1 MHKAKKFRP
10 RLALASPPTSTLTTM
25 FNWIDLY
32 FGDVS
37 TSLRVGSY
45 FLIFLTSLFYI
56 LWGWVTMIRVKNRR
70 NKQISIVMGCL
81 ALIAF
86 VVTWSLILDFFE
98 QEADSQRVLSK
109 EEYENA
115 PSTFVKA
122 YEEVT
127 TKTGYFWSQQLLM
140 FVVPACL
147 FLQTETRRYEQTLP
161 RGMALAYTATGF
173 LGAISL
179 SFPLFF
185 SHVLLLH
192 EDEQRPPGN
201 KKRRT
206 NVTSSTAIV
215 RVSLLQ
221 IVCSVIASI
230 SVVVLPATVHTDKQ
244 SYVIALIALHVVLG
258 IPSLVEFV
266 FSSSTVNLWFPRTLS
281 LKNVYQI
288 MALASCFVHFKHM
301 ASGLHGVD
309 YDVIELF
316 NAGWQNTCQRSI
328 SYDVVFTTLVC
339 ALYSY
344 AKVGT
349 AKSFFLPL
357 LLSPV
362 LSVGTTFAYFLAM
375 EEDEARVDD
384 VKKGSGGRTSRVRK
398 TPQRFDSSGKANV
411 RYMRHSPGFEGYF
424 DAEED
429 SKKRT
434 KKKGRRS
441 GGGGSRGSSRSR
453 PK

>member
-1 MHKAKKFRP
+1 
-10 RLALASPPTSTLTTM
+10 
-25 FNWIDLY
+25 
-32 FGDVS
+32 
-37 TSLRVGSY
+37 
-45 FLIFLTSLFYI
+45 
-56 LWGWVTMIRVKNRR
+56 MIRVKNRR

-147 FLQTETRRYEQTLP
+147 FLQTETKRYEHTLP

-192 EDEQRPPGN
+192 EDEQ
-201 KKRRT
+201 KKKSSRT
-206 NVTSSTAIV
+206 NVISSTAIV
-215 RVSLLQ
+215 HVSLLQ

-266 FSSSTVNLWFPRTLS
+266 FSSSTVEFWFPRTLP

-288 MALASCFVHFKHM
+288 MALASCVVHFKHM
-301 ASGLHGVD
+301 ASGLHEVD

-349 AKSFFLPL
+349 ARSFFLPL
-357 LLSPV
+357 LLSPL
-362 LSVGTTFAYFLAM
+362 LSVGTTFSYFLAM
-375 EEDEARVDD
+375 EEDVARVDD
-384 VKKGSGGRTSRVRK
+384 VKKGSGRRTSRVRK
-398 TPQRFDSSGKANV
+398 TPQRFDSSGAANV

-441 GGGGSRGSSRSR
+441 GGGSRGSSRSR
-453 PK
+453 TK